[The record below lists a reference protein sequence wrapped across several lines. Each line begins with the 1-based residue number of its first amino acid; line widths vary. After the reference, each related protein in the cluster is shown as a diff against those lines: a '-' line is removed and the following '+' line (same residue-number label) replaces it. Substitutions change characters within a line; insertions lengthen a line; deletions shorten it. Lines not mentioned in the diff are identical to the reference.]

1 MRPPV
6 APIAPGPGSDSTST
20 GEVGESARG
29 GAGTLPFPMNS
40 PAHAHDGGS
49 SAAFAIPPGLDATSW
64 PALEPLYR
72 SLVERPL
79 RCADCLEQ
87 LILDRSALDAY
98 TSEAEAN
105 AYIRMTCHT
114 DDEEAKKRFLQFV
127 EQVDPQLKKVA
138 FELDRRIAESSFAG
152 ELDEERYGVLLRALR
167 QNVRLFRTEN
177 VPIETELT
185 KLDQRYSEINGAM
198 TVEFDGREQ
207 TMPQMA
213 RYLEETD
220 RAVREKSWRATA
232 ERRLRD
238 ADRIGEIY
246 DQMVALRHALAK
258 NAGFDNFR
266 DFQHERMH
274 RFDYRPADCE
284 KFHRAV
290 EEVWVPVLRR
300 LNAERAKALALPA
313 LRPWDLKV
321 DLHGRPPL
329 RPFQTADDLVER
341 TSRAFTRMDR
351 ELGTMFDTLRGGGCL
366 DLDSRK
372 GKAPGGY
379 QYQRQH
385 SRTPF
390 IFMNAAG
397 LQRDLETMVHEAG
410 HAFHSI
416 LCKNDPILAYRGS
429 PMEFAEVASMS
440 MELLTFPVLDEF
452 YPETDA
458 NRARRGLLENLAT
471 MLPWIA
477 QIDAFQHWVYTH
489 PNHSR
494 EERAAE
500 WVRLN
505 ARFGPSAD
513 YTGLEE
519 VLRTSW
525 QRQLHLFGVP
535 FYYIEYGIAQ
545 LGALQLWLRSR
556 RDSAAALT
564 GYKRALTLG
573 GSKPLPQLFEA
584 AGLRFDFGAEIMRD
598 LQREVSTELDRTAGT
613 AGAAAVGATRNSPS
627 HS

>member
-1 MRPPV
+1 MNQK
-6 APIAPGPGSDSTST
+6 SDCSSHK
-20 GEVGESARG
+20 
-29 GAGTLPFPMNS
+29 GAT
-40 PAHAHDGGS
+40 AS
-49 SAAFAIPPGLDATSW
+49 SFLPPGLDATRWES
-64 PALEPLYR
+64 LEPLYR
-72 SLVERPL
+72 SLVERTL
-79 RCADCLEQ
+79 KCAGCLEQ
-87 LILDRSALDAY
+87 LILDRSELDAFA
-98 TSEAEAN
+98 SEAEAN

-114 DDEEAKKRFLQFV
+114 DDADAKQRFLQFV
-127 EQVDPQLKKVA
+127 EQVDPQLKKVG
-138 FELDRRIAESSFAG
+138 FELDRKIAESPFAKD
-152 ELDEERYGVLLRALR
+152 LDAERYGVLLRALT
-167 QNVRLFRTEN
+167 QNVRLFRPEN
-177 VPIETELT
+177 VPLETELT
-185 KLDQRYSEINGAM
+185 KLDQQYSEINGAL

-220 RAVREKSWRATA
+220 RSIREKSWRLTA
-232 ERRLRD
+232 ERRMKD
-238 ADRIGEIY
+238 ADRISTIY
-246 DQMVALRHALAK
+246 DTMIERRQQLAK
-258 NAGFDNFR
+258 NAGFANFR

-274 RFDYRPADCE
+274 RFDYTPKDCE
-284 KFHRAV
+284 TFHRAV

-300 LNAERAKALALPA
+300 LNAERAKALGLPS

-321 DLHGRPPL
+321 DIHGRAPL
-329 RPFQTADDLVER
+329 RPFQNAEDLVSR
-341 TSRAFTRMDR
+341 TSRAFNRMDG
-351 ELGTMFDTLRGGGCL
+351 ELGTMFDSMRGGGCL

-379 QYQRQH
+379 QYQRQY

-416 LCKNDPILAYRGS
+416 LCKSDPILAYRGS

-452 YPETDA
+452 YTEAEA

-489 PNHSR
+489 PGHSR
-494 EERAAE
+494 DERAAE

-505 ARFGPSAD
+505 RRFGPTVD
-513 YTGLEE
+513 YSGFEE
-519 VLRTSW
+519 VERTAW

-545 LGALQLWLRSR
+545 LGALQLWLLSR
-556 RDSAAALT
+556 RDAAKALA
-564 GYKRALTLG
+564 GYKRALALG
-573 GSKPLPQLFEA
+573 GSKPLPKLFEA
-584 AGLRFDFGAEIMRD
+584 AGLRFDFGPAIMRE
-598 LQREVSTELDRTAGT
+598 LQQEVSQELDRTASSAGSAVAGSVSGASAVRGT
-613 AGAAAVGATRNSPS
+613 DAARASATRNKPDSA
-627 HS
+627 